1 MNLFSVIA
9 AVSLL
14 LVASQLQGGPSAAY
28 ERTSV
33 QIGGHTVSGETAP
46 PEASAGCGHVLQEA
60 AVTPSAKFVTVRW
73 RDRQSLRNGLAAE
86 SASGVTQSAERPQ
99 AVPGLRSF
107 LLRI

>member
-1 MNLFSVIA
+1 MNLFSAIA

-14 LVASQLQGGPSAAY
+14 LVAPQLHGGPSAVC

-33 QIGGHTVSGETAP
+33 QICGHTVSGETAP
-46 PEASAGCGHVLQEA
+46 AEASAGCGHVLQEA
-60 AVTPSAKFVTVRW
+60 AVTPSAKFVAMRW
-73 RDRQSLRNGLAAE
+73 RDRQSLRNGLAAV
-86 SASGVTQSAERPQ
+86 SASGATQSAERPQ